1 MPVWHPRGVMKG
13 VEIPLEVLQST
24 FVVLY
29 DTITGVKQH
38 PWGAQ

>member
-1 MPVWHPRGVMKG
+1 M
-13 VEIPLEVLQST
+13 LQST